1 MHHKKLK
8 TLFISYDGLLDP
20 LGKSQILPYIESIVT
35 HPRTV
40 HVISFEK
47 KKRLHD
53 DKDNL
58 RKKLS
63 TRGINWT
70 TLSFTNGLGLAGKIW
85 DLMRMYFF
93 GFLVAISEK
102 SKIIHARGHAA
113 AQVGLFLKRCLG
125 LKLIFDFRGLWADE
139 RVDKGGWDLSKPFHR
154 LQFSHFKKI
163 EQKLLHHSDQIVV
176 LTESVVDEV
185 VRLGAQSAGKITV
198 IPCCADFDHFFL
210 ADESARE
217 AARIKSGNARD
228 AFVLGYLG
236 SVGSMYMT
244 DRFFRLFEL
253 VAAASPNVQV
263 LAITPD
269 MEAFNVA
276 MRKSL
281 QPALHRFVHA
291 HSASRDEVPKFLPAM
306 DVLVSFIR
314 PSYARL
320 ASSPTKL
327 AESLAAGI
335 PVICN
340 VGVGDLETLI
350 VELDAGIV
358 VDADSEDV
366 LIVVANTL
374 TSLPAKGGVRL
385 RDAARRK
392 LGLEVAADRYLN
404 VYRGLDA

>member
-1 MHHKKLK
+1 
-8 TLFISYDGLLDP
+8 
-20 LGKSQILPYIESIVT
+20 LGGSQILPYLEGIAT
-35 HPRTV
+35 HPRNV
-40 HVISFEK
+40 HILSFEK
-47 KKRLHD
+47 NNRLHE
-53 DKDNL
+53 DNDHL
-58 RKKLS
+58 LKKLS
-63 TRGINWT
+63 ALGINWT
-70 TLSFTNGLGLAGKIW
+70 PLTFTDGLGLAGKIW

-113 AQVGLFLKRCLG
+113 AQVGLFLKRRLG
-125 LKLIFDFRGLWADE
+125 LKLIFDFRGLWVDE
-139 RVDKGGWDLSKPFHR
+139 RVDKGGWDLGKPFHR
-154 LQFSHFKKI
+154 LQYRHFKQI
-163 EQKLLHHSDQIVV
+163 EQKLLHHADQIVV

-185 VRLGAQSAGKITV
+185 IRLGAQSADKIIV
-198 IPCCADFDHFFL
+198 IPCCADFDHFLL

-217 AARIKSGNARD
+217 AARFKSGNARD

-253 VAAASPNVQV
+253 VATASPNVQA

-269 MEAFNVA
+269 TESFNAA
-276 MRKSL
+276 MHKNL
-281 QPALHRFVHA
+281 QPALHRFVHT

-340 VGVGDLETLI
+340 GGVGDVEALI
-350 VELDAGIV
+350 VELDAGLV
-358 VDADSEDV
+358 VDVDSDDV
-366 LIVVANTL
+366 LIVVANAL
-374 TSLPAKGGVRL
+374 ISLPAKGGVRL

-392 LGLEVAADRYLN
+392 LGLEVAANRYLN
-404 VYRGLDA
+404 VYRRLDA

>member
-1 MHHKKLK
+1 M
-8 TLFISYDGLLDP
+8 
-20 LGKSQILPYIESIVT
+20 PYIECIAT

-40 HVISFEK
+40 HILSFEK

-53 DKDNL
+53 DKDHL
-58 RKKLS
+58 SKKLS
-63 TRGINWT
+63 SLGINWT
-70 TLSFTNGLGLAGKIW
+70 PLTFTHGLGLAGKLW

-125 LKLIFDFRGLWADE
+125 LKMIFDFRGLWVDE
-139 RVDKGGWDLSKPFHR
+139 RVDKGSWDLGKPFHR
-154 LQFSHFKKI
+154 LQYRYFKQI
-163 EQKLLHHSDQIVV
+163 EQNLLHHADQIVV
-176 LTESVVDEV
+176 LTASVVDEV
-185 VRLGAQSAGKITV
+185 VRLGAQSADKITV
-198 IPCCADFDHFFL
+198 IPCCADFDHFLL
-210 ADESARE
+210 ADESARA
-217 AARIKSGNARD
+217 AARLKSGNAQD

-253 VAAASPNVQV
+253 VAATSPNVQA

-269 MEAFNVA
+269 TESFNAA
-276 MRKSL
+276 MYKNL

-306 DVLVSFIR
+306 DVLVCFIR

-320 ASSPTKL
+320 ASSPTKF

-340 VGVGDLETLI
+340 GGVGDVEALT
-350 VELDAGIV
+350 VELDAGLV
-358 VDADSEDV
+358 VDVNSDEV
-366 LIVVANTL
+366 LIVAANALISL
-374 TSLPAKGGVRL
+374 TAKGGVKL

-404 VYRGLDA
+404 VYRRLDA